1 MAYPVES
8 HSLLQLLP
16 SRYEHRQI
24 NMVSI
29 RELAADDR
37 DVSSR
42 LLGVL
47 LYTFKIA
54 HH

>member
-1 MAYPVES
+1 MGVLSVS
-8 HSLLQLLP
+8 HLEQTGSLQEKWVKL
-16 SRYEHRQI
+16 SWNFYSVKH
-24 NMVSI
+24 
-29 RELAADDR
+29 
-37 DVSSR
+37 VSSR